1 MSHEVRGAFS
11 LWEIIVGKN
20 PAVCS
25 SPQYLPKPDLE
36 PAMCMGAVGLS
47 LIGQDAWAIEEGA
60 GLSFILS
67 LMDTESWCQFIKI
80 SNCITSG
87 YCRQSVVGDFD
98 DLLFWHTGERI
109 HSGTWHYEWILL
121 VRSDTNQRNGHLV
134 TCCCVK
140 MAKSLC
146 TRVCMLATVVSKWQ
160 VIKLQLMMVWC
171 GRKWH
176 NWRS

>member
-80 SNCITSG
+80 SNYITFG
-87 YCRQSVVGDFD
+87 YCKASVNGNFD
-98 DLLFWHTGERI
+98 DLPFWHNTGTCCFDTIVGNKEKVDAAVAA
-109 HSGTWHYEWILL
+109 ILL
-121 VRSDTNQRNGHLV
+121 VSIGAD
-134 TCCCVK
+134 
-140 MAKSLC
+140 
-146 TRVCMLATVVSKWQ
+146 
-160 VIKLQLMMVWC
+160 
-171 GRKWH
+171 
-176 NWRS
+176 